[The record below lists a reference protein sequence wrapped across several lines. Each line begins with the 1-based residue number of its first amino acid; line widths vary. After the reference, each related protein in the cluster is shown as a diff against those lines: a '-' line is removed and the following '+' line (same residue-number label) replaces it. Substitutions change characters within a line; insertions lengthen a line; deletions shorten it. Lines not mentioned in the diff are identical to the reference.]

1 MYAICENNVIG
12 IVVDLFG
19 IVFVV
24 FFGSKIDE
32 LNFLLNKKRIDYLNI
47 NNSQEMLRLVE
58 NLMDIVLQ
66 FHFLLYS

>member
-32 LNFLLNKKRIDYLNI
+32 LNFLHNKKESIT
-47 NNSQEMLRLVE
+47 
-58 NLMDIVLQ
+58 
-66 FHFLLYS
+66 